1 MKQPKG
7 TVRDWMTANPITTTA
22 ETSLLRAYE
31 LMQERTVRRLPV
43 VDAAGGLVG
52 IITRS
57 DLLQILPF
65 AREGASHSE
74 LVFAF
79 AGQSVE
85 DLMTPN
91 PISVAPDDSIGRV
104 AKQMIT
110 RKVSGIPV
118 VSNGRVVGIITESD
132 IFRVVVESWPDEQA

>member
-1 MKQPKG
+1 MNQPKG
-7 TVRDWMTANPITTTA
+7 TVRDWMTPNPITTTA

-31 LMQERTVRRLPV
+31 LMQERAVRRLPV

-65 AREGASHSE
+65 TREGTSHSE

-79 AGQSVE
+79 AGQAVE
-85 DLMTPN
+85 DLMTAN
-91 PISVAPDDSIGRV
+91 PISVAPGDSIGRV

-110 RKVSGIPV
+110 RKISGIPV
-118 VSNGRVVGIITESD
+118 VAEGRVVGIITESD
-132 IFRVVVESWPDEQA
+132 IFRVVVESWPDDQA